1 MPELWTL
8 DHKSYLACFVIDR
21 LKQFE
26 FEMSKSRTVG
36 LGLARAG
43 SDAAGK
49 CGAFLGADFLRD
61 YFEL

>member
-1 MPELWTL
+1 
-8 DHKSYLACFVIDR
+8 
-21 LKQFE
+21 
-26 FEMSKSRTVG
+26 MSQSRIVW

-49 CGAFLGADFLRD
+49 CGAFYEQTFLRD